1 LRSGCSLLYIATMS
15 SLQSEIESKQNLI
28 NLIKQICD
36 TYALD
41 PSISRNITN
50 IKAFL
55 APLSVSKIIENVKT
69 LTEANAYLTKL
80 YGETSSANHVDIV
93 KDINTTKKYME
104 TQINMPGDDAKN
116 LSYDAFANR
125 MERFKEGLNEDTSSI
140 LNMLPEKRIELIKYI
155 NYQSLF
161 RDEYIVIDSRYRNTV
176 STDPTKIEFALI
188 TNSKA
193 RSDHGGI
200 IVGNTLQ
207 DIIEI
212 EVYPFTIP
220 YKPVYATFYNR
231 ITLSIV
237 EWTANSFEAY
247 EGGQYHFLFDIDHI
261 DNNLIYLKP
270 INSIYSF
277 SKPVN
282 QIDTFS
288 INFGAVF
295 PKISFDADR
304 MYPSAIDYS
313 STLGI
318 FTFAKPHNIVT
329 GDLVYITNFNTPEP
343 ALDVNTILEV
353 NRAEGHTIVKKD
365 NYSFIINVDLSKVYH
380 QDANRN
386 YPITSFN
393 QLALVFFASK
403 RIQIQMRLRY
413 LTNYT

>member
-1 LRSGCSLLYIATMS
+1 
-15 SLQSEIESKQNLI
+15 
-28 NLIKQICD
+28 
-36 TYALD
+36 
-41 PSISRNITN
+41 
-50 IKAFL
+50 
-55 APLSVSKIIENVKT
+55 
-69 LTEANAYLTKL
+69 
-80 YGETSSANHVDIV
+80 
-93 KDINTTKKYME
+93 
-104 TQINMPGDDAKN
+104 
-116 LSYDAFANR
+116 
-125 MERFKEGLNEDTSSI
+125 
-140 LNMLPEKRIELIKYI
+140 
-155 NYQSLF
+155 
-161 RDEYIVIDSRYRNTV
+161 
-176 STDPTKIEFALI
+176 
-188 TNSKA
+188 
-193 RSDHGGI
+193 
-200 IVGNTLQ
+200 
-207 DIIEI
+207 
-212 EVYPFTIP
+212 VYPFTIP